1 MAIHEGKPK
10 SRRSRIFKVIKWC
23 AKWAA
28 TAGGLLCI
36 IYIFN
41 DLQSIAI
48 IYVLGILFIFSLIFA
63 PRSEQIRIIRFF
75 PKIFIPIFILCIS
88 ICAFIFTTILYFP
101 LIGSKTASGLTKEEI
116 LSLKLDMKKDEV
128 INILGAPVK
137 TVNED
142 SDEYT
147 HFYATPGLYGLGHE
161 FYLDFIDNKL
171 VGIIIELDDFLIYS
185 CNKYECPGIIKPVR
199 DSYTLE
205 EFLLNSSN

>member
-1 MAIHEGKPK
+1 MAINEEKPK

-48 IYVLGILFIFSLIFA
+48 IYVLGILFIISLIFA
-63 PRSEQIRIIRFF
+63 PRSEQIRVIRFF
-75 PKIFIPIFILCIS
+75 PKIFIPIFVLCIS

-101 LIGSKTASGLTKEEI
+101 LIGSKTASGLTKEKI

-137 TVNED
+137 TANED
-142 SDEYT
+142 SDGYT
-147 HFYATPGLYGLGHE
+147 LFYATSGLYGLGYE
-161 FYLDFIDNKL
+161 FYLNFIDNKL
-171 VGIIIELDDFLIYS
+171 AGIFIELDDIWIYY
-185 CNKYECPGIIKPVR
+185 CYRQNCQGINKPYN
-199 DSYTLE
+199 DLYTLE
-205 EFLLNSSN
+205 KFILNSSR

>member
-1 MAIHEGKPK
+1 MAIHEEKPK

-48 IYVLGILFIFSLIFA
+48 IYVLGILFIISLIFA
-63 PRSEQIRIIRFF
+63 PRSEQIRVIRFF
-75 PKIFIPIFILCIS
+75 PKIFIPIFVLCIS

-101 LIGSKTASGLTKEEI
+101 LIGSKTASGLTKEKI

-137 TVNED
+137 TANED
-142 SDEYT
+142 SDGYT
-147 HFYATPGLYGLGHE
+147 LFYATSGLYGLGYE
-161 FYLDFIDNKL
+161 FYLNFIDNKL
-171 VGIIIELDDFLIYS
+171 AGIFIELDDIWIYY
-185 CNKYECPGIIKPVR
+185 CYRQNCQGINKPYN
-199 DSYTLE
+199 DLYTLE
-205 EFLLNSSN
+205 NFILHSSR